1 MLIFSVVS
9 GLLLKVYSII
19 KVPAPKTTHDD
30 DDDDDHDDDTNH
42 DDANHDDND

>member
-1 MLIFSVVS
+1 MFIFSVVS

-30 DDDDDHDDDTNH
+30 DDDHDDDTNH

>member
-1 MLIFSVVS
+1 MFIFSVVS

-30 DDDDDHDDDTNH
+30 DDDDHDDDTNH
-42 DDANHDDND
+42 DDANHDEND